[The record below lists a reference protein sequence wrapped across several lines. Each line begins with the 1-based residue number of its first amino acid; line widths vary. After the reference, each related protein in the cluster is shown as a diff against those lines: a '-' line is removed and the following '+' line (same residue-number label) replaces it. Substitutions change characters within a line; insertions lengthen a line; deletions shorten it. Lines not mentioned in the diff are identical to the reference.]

1 MSILIPDAVFPDAHD
16 EERRLAAPHDLVLC
30 RETDPEAIAPEVW
43 ADARAIVGY
52 HRMTFDAAVA
62 AKARSAEIL
71 VRAGAGYD
79 NVDLAAW
86 ASRGMTVC
94 RLPHYGA
101 GEVAD
106 HAIGMLLA
114 LARGF
119 PHHAQTLQ
127 DPEKAPGSWSPLPI
141 PPTVRRLAGS
151 RILIVGLGAI
161 GSRVAS
167 RARALDLDVAFFSP
181 SAGPGIDKA
190 LGAVREDDL
199 DVALGRAEIV
209 SLHCPLTSKTRGIIN
224 ERTLTLLPRGSLLIN
239 TARGELMDLA
249 AVEQALR
256 DGRLGGLGIDVYPDE
271 PPGPGTPL
279 LSSLR
284 SGDRELAGKVV
295 ATPHSAWS
303 SPAAMRAMRL
313 GAIEIA
319 RDFLET
325 GAARHAIAVPDPD
338 RVSGRT
344 DPASADQAFR

>member
-1 MSILIPDAVFPDAHD
+1 MSILIPNAVFPDAHE
-16 EERRLAAPHDLVLC
+16 EERRLAAPHDLVIC
-30 RETDPEAIAPEVW
+30 RETDPEAIAQEIW

-52 HRMTFDAAVA
+52 HHMTFDAAVA
-62 AKARSAEIL
+62 ERARSAGIL

-79 NVDLAAW
+79 NVDLDAW
-86 ASRGMTVC
+86 TSRGKAVC

-119 PHHAQTLQ
+119 PRHGQTLE
-127 DPEKAPGSWSPLPI
+127 DPGMVPGSWSPLPI

-151 RILIVGLGAI
+151 RMLIVGLGAI

-167 RARALDLDVAFFSP
+167 RARALELDVAFFSP
-181 SAGPGIDKA
+181 SAEPGIEKA

-199 DVALGRAEIV
+199 DAALARAEIV
-209 SLHCPLTSKTRGIIN
+209 SLHCQLTPRTCRMID
-224 ERTLTLLPRGSLLIN
+224 ERTLALLPRGALLIN
-239 TARGELMDLA
+239 TARGGLMDLT
-249 AVEQALR
+249 AVERALR

-271 PPGPGTPL
+271 PPGPDAPL
-279 LSSLR
+279 LASLR
-284 SGDRELAGKVV
+284 SGDRELAQKVV

-303 SPAAMRAMRL
+303 SPAALRAMRL
-313 GAIEIA
+313 GAVEIA

-325 GAARHAIAVPDPD
+325 GAVRHAVAVPDPENLSD
-338 RVSGRT
+338 RN
-344 DPASADQAFR
+344 

>member
-1 MSILIPDAVFPDAHD
+1 MSILIPDAVFLDAHD
-16 EERRLAAPHDLVLC
+16 EERRLAVPHELVVC

-52 HRMTFDAAVA
+52 HRMAFDAAVA
-62 AKARSAEIL
+62 ERARSAGIL
-71 VRAGAGYD
+71 VRAGAGCD

-86 ASRGMTVC
+86 TSRGKTVC

-119 PHHAQTLQ
+119 PHHGQRLG
-127 DPEKAPGSWSPLPI
+127 DPGTAPGSWSPLPI

-151 RILIVGLGAI
+151 RMLIVGLGAI
-161 GSRVAS
+161 GSRVVP
-167 RARALDLDVAFFSP
+167 RARALELDVAFFSP
-181 SAGPGIDKA
+181 SAGPGIGKA
-190 LGAVREDDL
+190 LGAMREDDL
-199 DVALGRAEIV
+199 DAALARAEIV
-209 SLHCPLTSKTRGIIN
+209 SLHCPLTPETRGMIN
-224 ERTLTLLPRGSLLIN
+224 ERTLALLPRGALLIN
-239 TARGELMDLA
+239 TARGGLTDLA
-249 AVEQALR
+249 AVERALR
-256 DGRLGGLGIDVYPDE
+256 DGRLGGLGIDVYPEE
-271 PPGPGTPL
+271 PPGSDAPL

-284 SGDRELAGKVV
+284 SGDRELVGRVV

-313 GAIEIA
+313 GAVEIA

-325 GAARHAIAVPDPD
+325 GAARHTVAVPDPD
-338 RVSGRT
+338 SLHGGN
-344 DPASADQAFR
+344 